1 MIERLL
7 SSRLNQML
15 RPLPKRS
22 PKPFEFT
29 IQFYR
34 FNSILKQIP
43 FIYTNFLAQTH
54 LISWLNT
61 PQQDPDIKS
70 KKEILKI

>member
-15 RPLPKRS
+15 RPLPERS
-22 PKPFEFT
+22 PEPFEFT
-29 IQFYR
+29 IQFDN

-43 FIYTNFLAQTH
+43 FIYTKFPAQTR
-54 LISWLNT
+54 LISWINT
-61 PQQDPDIKS
+61 PNKT
-70 KKEILKI
+70 